1 MIEGKVKGSGRK
13 WYQVSVSVSEEDEIL
28 DYHCTCPA
36 YESYWGMCKHCVA
49 LALYYRSRQTV
60 QQQAETHSF
69 KKLENYLSAG
79 VVKKGTK
86 KMTSKEIW
94 DMIAAYALHGRTH
107 VMGGYDHQVELIP
120 EFHSMD
126 KNMTV
131 EFKIGAERKYVLKN
145 LFQFLDC
152 VENRRNFEY
161 GKKLQFVHEKQAFT
175 EEAWQW
181 QEFIHDLLYTRY
193 QGMVSVYLYSSNFR
207 EIGLGAYGIEKSFQ
221 HYIGKEMVVDKK
233 VWKVKDE
240 DPHLNL
246 ILEELPDGG
255 AILKTD
261 EIEGVYGSTRK
272 YLLKG
277 NTVYQCS
284 PEFVQD
290 VVDRTVGT
298 SCGLSGEC
306 IL

>member
-36 YESYWGMCKHCVA
+36 YESYWEMCKHCVA

-86 KMTSKEIW
+86 KTTSKEIR

-161 GKKLQFVHEKQAFT
+161 GKK
-175 EEAWQW
+175 W
-181 QEFIHDLLYTRY
+181 
-193 QGMVSVYLYSSNFR
+193 
-207 EIGLGAYGIEKSFQ
+207 
-221 HYIGKEMVVDKK
+221 KK
-233 VWKVKDE
+233 TAVC
-240 DPHLNL
+240 P
-246 ILEELPDGG
+246 
-255 AILKTD
+255 
-261 EIEGVYGSTRK
+261 
-272 YLLKG
+272 
-277 NTVYQCS
+277 
-284 PEFVQD
+284 
-290 VVDRTVGT
+290 
-298 SCGLSGEC
+298 
-306 IL
+306 